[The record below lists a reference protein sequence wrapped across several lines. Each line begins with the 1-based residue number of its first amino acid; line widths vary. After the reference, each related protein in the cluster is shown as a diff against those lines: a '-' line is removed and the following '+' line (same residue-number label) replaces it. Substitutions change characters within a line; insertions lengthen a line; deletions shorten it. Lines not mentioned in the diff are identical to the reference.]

1 MAVWENEWLIT
12 SDVAHEV
19 AFRVDVPEPGRGR
32 WVLSYLPTT
41 RRLTREEALAGVRL
55 AELVLLGFSGPA
67 GEFDAESATLHA
79 ALIGLGLTDAMCLL
93 ALRDTGGAAETEPRQ
108 ERGPRARRP
117 IERCHPRSPEGRELT
132 AGVRNRPGREA
143 IR

>member
-19 AFRVDVPEPGRGR
+19 AFRVDVPERGRGR

-41 RRLTREEALAGVRL
+41 RRLTRERALAGVRL
-55 AELVLLGFSGPA
+55 AELILLGLPGPT
-67 GEFDAESATLHA
+67 GEFDTEAATLHA
-79 ALIGLGLTDAMCLL
+79 ALIGLGLTEAMCLL
-93 ALRDTGGAAETEPRQ
+93 ALRDTGGDVEAEPCEEAETRT
-108 ERGPRARRP
+108 RRP
-117 IERCHPRSPEGRELT
+117 IARCRPWSPGSREAAT
-132 AGVRNRPGREA
+132 GVRNRPGREA

>member
-1 MAVWENEWLIT
+1 MAVVEYEWLIT

-41 RRLTREEALAGVRL
+41 RWLTREQALAGVRL
-55 AELVLLGFSGPA
+55 AELILLGFPGAA
-67 GEFDAESATLHA
+67 GEFDAESATLYA
-79 ALIGLGLTDAMCLL
+79 ASIGIGLTEAMCLL
-93 ALRDTGGAAETEPRQ
+93 ALRDAGGDAAADPR
-108 ERGPRARRP
+108 EEGDTRVRRP
-117 IERCHPRSPEGRELT
+117 IERCHPRPPGSRELT
-132 AGVRNRPGREA
+132 TGVRNRPGQQA

>member
-1 MAVWENEWLIT
+1 MAVMEFEWLIT

-19 AFRVDVPEPGRGR
+19 AFRVDVPERGRGR

-55 AELVLLGFSGPA
+55 AESILLGFPGPA
-67 GEFDAESATLHA
+67 AEFDTESATLYA
-79 ALIGLGLTDAMCLL
+79 ALIGLTLTDAMCLL
-93 ALRDTGGAAETEPRQ
+93 ALRDTGRAAEAEPRA
-108 ERGPRARRP
+108 EGGTRARRP
-117 IERCHPRSPEGRELT
+117 IERCHPRPPGSREP
-132 AGVRNRPGREA
+132 ANGIRNRPGREA

>member
-1 MAVWENEWLIT
+1 MAVLEYEWLIT

-41 RRLTREEALAGVRL
+41 RRLTREQALAGVRL
-55 AELVLLGFSGPA
+55 AELILLGFPGHT

-79 ALIGLGLTDAMCLL
+79 ALIGIGLTEAMCLL
-93 ALRDTGGAAETEPRQ
+93 ALRDTDAAADAEPR
-108 ERGPRARRP
+108 EEGDTRARRP
-117 IERCHPRSPEGRELT
+117 IERCHPRSPGSREPAT
-132 AGVRNRPGREA
+132 GVRNRPGQEA

>member
-32 WVLSYLPTT
+32 WVLSYLPMT
-41 RRLTREEALAGVRL
+41 RRLTRAQALAGVRL
-55 AELVLLGFSGPA
+55 AELILLGFSGPT
-67 GEFDAESATLHA
+67 GEFDADAASLHA
-79 ALIGLGLTDAMCLL
+79 ALIGLGLTEAMCLL
-93 ALRDTGGAAETEPRQ
+93 ALRDTGDGGEPEPR
-108 ERGPRARRP
+108 EEDEARARRP
-117 IERCHPRSPEGRELT
+117 IERCHPCSPGSRELAT
-132 AGVRNRPGREA
+132 GVRNRAGREA